1 MNKPIKSIRLSMIKI
16 GDTVRYLNA
25 VGGGVVRKIEGKVAY
40 VDEDGFETPV
50 LVNELVVVLPAGHA
64 ESSPSGLRPNL
75 YFDQKAFD
83 AGRDRGH
90 DSKLKT
96 EDSRLKTEDSRL
108 KTQDSRLKTED
119 LKIEETPYGDKLNIA
134 VAFEP
139 TQIRDLGKSDFNA
152 VLVNDSNYFL
162 YFTFMRRSSEERGW
176 HTVYSGEVA
185 PNELI
190 DLAVVRHGSLN
201 DYDRI
206 ALQYV
211 AFKKEKEFELKPAAS
226 ISRRLDLTKFF
237 KLHCFRPGIYFETPV
252 MELRLV
258 KDDVPVESS
267 VLSLKSSDAE
277 GNIRIQQKSQ
287 NEKRKPDNAKLSP
300 YKLLPLIEIDL
311 HIDSLVDTT
320 AGMENKDMLLLQLDT
335 VRKTMKEH
343 AKRKGQKIVFIHG
356 KGDGVLRKA
365 VRDLLK
371 KEYPKADIQ
380 DASFQ
385 EYGFGATLVTI

>member
-1 MNKPIKSIRLSMIKI
+1 MVKI

-50 LVNELVVVLPAGHA
+50 LVNELVVVLPAGHEKKA
-64 ESSPSGLRPNL
+64 GGPNL

-83 AGRDRGH
+83 AGRMESRPSGPRQADASNSAKPLPEDR
-90 DSKLKT
+90 KVKA
-96 EDSRLKTEDSRL
+96 EDIKV
-108 KTQDSRLKTED
+108 
-119 LKIEETPYGDKLNIA
+119 EETAYGDKLNIA

-162 YFTFMRRSSEERGW
+162 YFTFLRRSAEERGW
-176 HTVYSGEVA
+176 HVVYAGEVA

-190 DLAVVRHGSLN
+190 DLAVMRHGELN
-201 DYDRI
+201 DYEKI

-211 AFKKEKEFELKPAAS
+211 AFKRGKEFEMKSPAA
-226 ISRRLDLTKFF
+226 ISRKLDLTKFF
-237 KLHCFRPGIYFETPV
+237 KLHCFRPGIYFDTPV
-252 MELRLV
+252 MEISLV
-258 KDDVPVESS
+258 KDDAESRVGALHAESLESRYSEQRPQPV
-267 VLSLKSSDAE
+267 KA
-277 GNIRIQQKSQ
+277 
-287 NEKRKPDNAKLSP
+287 KRHDERSAPVSP
-300 YKLLPLIEIDL
+300 YKLLPLIEVDL
-311 HIDSLVDTT
+311 HIGELVDTT
-320 AGMENKDMLLLQLDT
+320 AGMENKDMLMLQLDT

-343 AKRKGQKIVFIHG
+343 ARRKGQKIVFIHG

-371 KEYPKADIQ
+371 KEYPKADLQ

-385 EYGFGATLVTI
+385 EYGFGATLVTL

>member
-1 MNKPIKSIRLSMIKI
+1 MIKI

-50 LVNELVVVLPAGHA
+50 LVNELVVVLPAGHM

-83 AGRDRGH
+83 AGRDKRRAESSPKTE
-90 DSKLKT
+90 DSRPRT
-96 EDSRLKTEDSRL
+96 EDSRLKTEDS
-108 KTQDSRLKTED
+108 
-119 LKIEETPYGDKLNIA
+119 KIEETPYGDKLNIA

-162 YFTFMRRSSEERGW
+162 FFSFMRRSAEERGW
-176 HTVYSGEVA
+176 HTVYAGEVA

-190 DLAVVRHGSLN
+190 DLAVLHHGELN
-201 DYDRI
+201 DYERI

-211 AFKKEKEFELKPAAS
+211 AFKKGKEFEFKAPGA
-226 ISRRLDLTKFF
+226 ITRRLDLTKFF
-237 KLHCFRPGIYFETPV
+237 KLHCFRPGIYFESPV
-252 MELRLV
+252 MELQLV
-258 KDDVPVESS
+258 KDDVVSDPQHV
-267 VLSLKSSDAE
+267 VLSLEPAF
-277 GNIRIQQKSQ
+277 RATQ
-287 NEKRKPDNAKLSP
+287 NASRTTQNVRRPTSNVSP
-300 YKLLPLIEIDL
+300 HKLLPLIEVDL
-311 HIDSLVDTT
+311 HIGELVDTT
-320 AGMENKDMLLLQLDT
+320 AGMENKDMLQLQLDT
-335 VRKTMKEH
+335 VRKTMREH
-343 AKRKGQKIVFIHG
+343 SKRKGQKIVFIHG

-371 KEYPKADIQ
+371 KEWPKADLQ

-385 EYGFGATLVTI
+385 EYGFGATLVTIHN